1 MNCAAS
7 APSLTRWSTE
17 MVAFMRQPTFNYAT
31 GTSLA
36 ELIDNIAVS
45 GGLMMAMKS
54 STTVINPPGTVTAT
68 LSAAEL
74 NVINH

>member
-17 MVAFMRQPTFNYAT
+17 TVAFMRQPTFNYAT